1 MFTGPGRHVLRCW
14 SPDSACNFSWPSSG
28 KTSDAGRKRL
38 AQQHCAGGDV
48 FDQRGSVNFRV
59 FFIYIYTWI
68 IPYIMEN
75 KIHVWNHQPVLYI
88 YTHNIIWMVV
98 YLPLWKIWKSN
109 WIIIPT
115 IGQNKSH
122 VPKRQPVVDFSYH
135 PNIGD
140 IIWYNLQ
147 IFESDLKE
155 IPKIGHLPSPDKG
168 QNEKITQSMRHW
180 LEWLFLLSSKND
192 KLWSSWSSIHFSP
205 VWDKHEESMVLY
217 GTRPY
222 K

>member
-1 MFTGPGRHVLRCW
+1 MVIFRGYVSLPEGRHVLRCW

-28 KTSDAGRKRL
+28 KTSDAGRKKL

-48 FDQRGSVNFRV
+48 FDQRGSVNFGE
-59 FFIYIYTWI
+59 FFINVYIYMYIYIYTYGLSHILW
-68 IPYIMEN
+68 
-75 KIHVWNHQPVLYI
+75 KIKFMFETTNQYYI
-88 YTHNIIWMVV
+88 YIHNIIWMVV

-140 IIWYNLQ
+140 IMWYNLQ
-147 IFESDLKE
+147 IFESDVKE

-180 LEWLFLLSSKND
+180 LEWLF
-192 KLWSSWSSIHFSP
+192 
-205 VWDKHEESMVLY
+205 
-217 GTRPY
+217 
-222 K
+222 